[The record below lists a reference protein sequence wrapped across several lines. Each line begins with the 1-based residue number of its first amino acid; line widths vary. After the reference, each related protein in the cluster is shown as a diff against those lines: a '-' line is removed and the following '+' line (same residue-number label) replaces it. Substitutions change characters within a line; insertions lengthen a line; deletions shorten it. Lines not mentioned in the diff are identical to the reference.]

1 MKNIFISLV
10 LGFVSCAAGAKT
22 CTWVGSVDGNWSVA
36 SNWENASLP
45 ENGDT
50 LVFASGSAATNDI
63 GDIELKGVVFR
74 SGGKFEIGG
83 DGKLTFLGGSVISN
97 DASVSAVTIFTPV
110 VLNDGS
116 HTSSVDEVIFKNSIS
131 GTGHLVHGGT
141 KLSFTKNMPDYFGSI
156 FATNAVIYPHRPHNG
171 VHTYDHGAA
180 LGKRNAVHAKRFSIE
195 GNGTWFDETN
205 TNYLYYVRASGTDTT
220 KTIHNYCGDVK
231 MSGPVYFADM
241 ARVCGN
247 GMVFEGPVY
256 GNEQLTF
263 DAGSTSREVVFGNI
277 VSNGAAV
284 SVSTA
289 CILRFK
295 KSGNDYVSCLLN
307 ENNGQVVFE
316 EEDAMS
322 HKCIYSFWNSSKALN
337 SGLVIKKGNQR
348 CKRIAAGDGFVNTYV
363 TSTVPSTIT
372 IKGDYAHAFSGRW
385 QGGTTLLWSPTGP
398 HKYTLSSAIEHS
410 TNGRL
415 VAEKGTLALTSGSAF
430 PNLSGIEIR
439 DAGTISIPSGVTLNP
454 AMGEVRLSGTGT
466 LELKD
471 GLNVTVTNLLIN
483 GKRYWGPR
491 VYGGTDCVVECRK
504 VSHISGTGSITV
516 VGISPHGAKIIVR

>member
-10 LGFVSCAAGAKT
+10 LGFVSCVAGAKT

-63 GDIELKGVVFR
+63 GDIELKGMIFR
-74 SGGKFEIGG
+74 SGGEFEIGG
-83 DGKLTFLGGSVISN
+83 DGKLTFLGGSVVSN
-97 DASVSAVTIFTPV
+97 DASVAKVTIFTPV

-116 HTSSVDEVIFKNSIS
+116 HTSTVKNVLFKNSFS
-131 GTGHLVHGGT
+131 GTGHLVHTGSELT
-141 KLSFTKNMPDYFGSI
+141 FTKNMPDYFGSI

-171 VHTYDHGAA
+171 VYTYDHGAA
-180 LGKRNAVHAKRFSIE
+180 LGKRNAVHAKRLSIE
-195 GNGTWFDETN
+195 GNGTWFDKTN
-205 TNYLYYVRASGTDTT
+205 TNYLYYASASGSDMT
-220 KTIHNYCGDVK
+220 KAVHNYCGDVK
-231 MSGPVYFADM
+231 MSGPVFFANSV
-241 ARVCGN
+241 RICGN
-247 GMVFEGPVY
+247 GMIFEGPLF
-256 GNEQLTF
+256 GKGQFIF
-263 DAGSTSREVVFGNI
+263 DAGSNYKDVVFDNI
-277 VSNGAAV
+277 VSNGAKV
-284 SVSTA
+284 SVSA
-289 CILRFK
+289 ASILRFK
-295 KSGNDYVSCLLN
+295 KSGSDYVDCSLN
-307 ENNGQVVFE
+307 EKNGQVVFE

-322 HKCIYSFWNSSKALN
+322 HKCIYSFWNSSKTHN
-337 SGLVIKKGNQR
+337 SGLVITKGNQR

-363 TSTVPSTIT
+363 TSTVLSTIT

-385 QGGTTLLWSPTGP
+385 QGGTTLLWSPVGP
-398 HKYTLSSAIEHS
+398 YRYTLSSAIEHS

-439 DAGTISIPSGVTLNP
+439 DAGTISIPSGVSVNP
-454 AMGEVRLSGTGT
+454 AMGEVRLSGTGK
-466 LELKD
+466 LELND
-471 GLNVTVTNLLIN
+471 GLNLTVTNLFIG

-491 VYGGTDCVVECRK
+491 VYGGADCAVECRK